1 METKIVK
8 TRHSDVYS
16 ECCDTQ
22 TLRKFIDTNISGSY
36 DDALIFWLQQV
47 FMLIDHAETKITV
60 HCDDELGECHT
71 FNLLPLHRN
80 APCPSR

>member
-36 DDALIFWLQQV
+36 DISFQIAAGRNGIPKQADY
-47 FMLIDHAETKITV
+47 
-60 HCDDELGECHT
+60 EL
-71 FNLLPLHRN
+71 LAR
-80 APCPSR
+80 

>member
-22 TLRKFIDTNISGSY
+22 TLRKLIDTNISLVS
-36 DDALIFWLQQV
+36 
-47 FMLIDHAETKITV
+47 TKNKRR
-60 HCDDELGECHT
+60 CL
-71 FNLLPLHRN
+71 
-80 APCPSR
+80 